1 MYCFAF
7 LIVIFVVLFAILM
20 YIRSIERHRVAVA
33 ILAQTDVFLP
43 RFARNSR
50 SMPFVWFESCG
61 VRQRLM
67 QIFVPGLRVPFP
79 LCYEQWFAW
88 EFVGSMEPEE
98 EEEEDVHDTDSAAT
112 LRLSGLHPPADD
124 GADDASS
131 LNPDGIGPDD
141 ISPDDTGG
149 GDDIT

>member
-1 MYCFAF
+1 
-7 LIVIFVVLFAILM
+7 M
-20 YIRSIERHRVAVA
+20 YIHSIERHRIAVA
-33 ILAQTDVFLP
+33 ILAQADVFLP

-79 LCYEQWFAW
+79 MCCEEWFAW

-98 EEEEDVHDTDSAAT
+98 EEEEADAVDIESSSGHT
-112 LRLSGLHPPADD
+112 LSSPWIYTEDELSSTVA
-124 GADDASS
+124 
-131 LNPDGIGPDD
+131 PDGIG
-141 ISPDDTGG
+141 DDTS
-149 GDDIT
+149 DDCSFNDIWFD